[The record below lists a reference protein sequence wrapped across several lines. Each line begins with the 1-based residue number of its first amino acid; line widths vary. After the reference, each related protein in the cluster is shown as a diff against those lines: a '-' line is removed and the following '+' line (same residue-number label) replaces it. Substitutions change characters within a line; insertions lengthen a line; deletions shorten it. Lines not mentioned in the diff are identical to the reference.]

1 MALSDEFLDDL
12 RRRADIESTVSSYV
26 SLKRK
31 GKILTGLCPFH
42 NEKTPSFTVYPE
54 NGSFYC
60 FGCGVGGDV
69 ITFVRRMENL
79 DYMEAVKQ
87 LADRA
92 GMALPEDGYDD
103 TLAKKRTAVLAAN
116 RAAAKFFH
124 AQLYTEQG
132 RRALDYFLD
141 RGLAP
146 ETIRHF
152 GLGFAPNDWRA
163 LKRHLNEQGFDD
175 VLLESANL
183 LRRSDKNG
191 KVSYYDNFR
200 NRVMFPIIDPRG
212 NVIAFGGRVLDDSK
226 PKYINTSDTLVYKKS
241 NGVFALN
248 FAKNGNDGK
257 LIIAEGYMDVIA
269 LHQAGFTNAVACLG
283 TALTKEQANLLS
295 RYADTIILSY
305 DADEA
310 GQKATARALGIFGT
324 TGMEIKVLHL
334 EGGKDPDEIIKNYGA
349 QRFQAIIDGA
359 ANDTEYRLL
368 KARQGIDL
376 ATDDGKVKYLS
387 VAAEIL
393 AEIGSPVEVDVY
405 ASRLAHELGV
415 DKLAIQSQVKYKREG
430 LKKRRAVKREQ
441 EQTRLLINGQNTKNP
456 ERAQHLRAAK
466 AEETLIAS
474 LMRNPDFYN
483 KLKDGLSADYFVTA
497 LNRRIFSVVLSRLE
511 EGGNTEP
518 YFLSSE
524 FTPDE
529 MDEVERIFRSAAQ
542 LSNTVDECADCIKIL
557 KEEKNKPETV
567 KASELSDEDF
577 AKLFRSDKR
586 E

>member
-1 MALSDEFLDDL
+1 MRLSDGFLEQLRANTDIESVISPYVNL
-12 RRRADIESTVSSYV
+12 RRR
-26 SLKRK
+26 
-31 GKILTGLCPFH
+31 GKNLVGLCPFH

-124 AQLYTEQG
+124 SQLFTDRG
-132 RRALDYFLD
+132 RHALNYFLD
-141 RGLAP
+141 RGLTM

-152 GLGFAPNDWRA
+152 GLGFAPDDWRA
-163 LKRHLNEQGFDD
+163 LKNHLNEQGFDD
-175 VLLESANL
+175 ILLESANL

-295 RYADTIILSY
+295 RYADEIILSY

-324 TGMEIKVLHL
+324 TGMEIKVLRL
-334 EGGKDPDEIIKNYGA
+334 NGGKDPDEIIKKYGA
-349 QRFQAIIDGA
+349 QRFRDIINGA

-368 KARQGIDL
+368 RARQGIDL
-376 ATDDGKVKYLS
+376 STDDGKVKYLS
-387 VAAEIL
+387 AATEVL
-393 AEIGSPVEVDVY
+393 AGIPSPVEVDVY
-405 ASRLAHELGV
+405 ASRLANELGV
-415 DKLAIQSQVKYKREG
+415 DKLAIESQVKYKREG
-430 LKKRRAVKREQ
+430 LRKRRMAQREQ
-441 EQTRLLINGQNTKNP
+441 DQKRLLINGQNTKNP
-456 ERAQHLRAAK
+456 ERSQHLRAAK

-483 KLKDGLSADYFVTA
+483 KLGDELSADYFVTA
-497 LNRRIFSVVLSRLE
+497 LNRRIFSVILSRLD

-542 LSNTVDECADCIKIL
+542 LSNTVEECADCIKIL
-557 KEEKNKPETV
+557 KEEKNKPESI
-567 KASELSDEDF
+567 KASELSDDDF
-577 AKLFRSDKR
+577 AKLFRPDKQD
-586 E
+586 

>member
-1 MALSDEFLDDL
+1 MRLSDAFLEQLRANTDIESVISPYVNL
-12 RRRADIESTVSSYV
+12 RRR
-26 SLKRK
+26 
-31 GKILTGLCPFH
+31 GKNLVGLCPFH

-124 AQLYTEQG
+124 AQLFTEQG
-132 RRALDYFLD
+132 RQALDYFLD

-175 VLLESANL
+175 ILLESANL

-542 LSNTVDECADCIKIL
+542 LINTVDECADCIKIL

>member
-1 MALSDEFLDDL
+1 MRLSDSFLEQLRANTDIESVISPYVNL
-12 RRRADIESTVSSYV
+12 RRR
-26 SLKRK
+26 
-31 GKILTGLCPFH
+31 GKNLVGLCPFH

-124 AQLYTEQG
+124 SQLFTDRG
-132 RRALDYFLD
+132 RHALNYFLD
-141 RGLAP
+141 RGLTM

-152 GLGFAPNDWRA
+152 GLGFAPDDWRT
-163 LKRHLNEQGFDD
+163 LKNHLNEQGFDD
-175 VLLESANL
+175 ILLESANL

-295 RYADTIILSY
+295 RYADEIILSY

-324 TGMEIKVLHL
+324 TGMEIKVLRL
-334 EGGKDPDEIIKNYGA
+334 TGGKDPDEIIKKYGA
-349 QRFQAIIDGA
+349 QRFRDIINGA
-359 ANDTEYRLL
+359 ANDTEYRLIR
-368 KARQGIDL
+368 ARQGIDL
-376 ATDDGKVKYLS
+376 STDDGKVKYLS
-387 VAAEIL
+387 AATEVL
-393 AEIGSPVEVDVY
+393 AGIPSPVEVDVY
-405 ASRLAHELGV
+405 ASRLANELGV
-415 DKLAIQSQVKYKREG
+415 DKLAIESQVKYKREG
-430 LKKRRAVKREQ
+430 LRKRRMAQREQ
-441 EQTRLLINGQNTKNP
+441 DQKRLLINGQNTKNP
-456 ERAQHLRAAK
+456 ERSQHLRAAK

-483 KLKDGLSADYFVTA
+483 KLKDELSADYFVTA
-497 LNRRIFSVVLSRLE
+497 LNRRIFSVILSRLDD
-511 EGGNTEP
+511 GGNTEP

-542 LSNTVDECADCIKIL
+542 LSNTVEECVDCIKIL
-557 KEEKNKPETV
+557 KEEKNKPESI
-567 KASELSDEDF
+567 KASELSDDDF
-577 AKLFRSDKR
+577 AKLFRPDKQD
-586 E
+586 

>member
-1 MALSDEFLDDL
+1 MRLSDSFLEQLRANTDIESVISPYVNL
-12 RRRADIESTVSSYV
+12 RRR
-26 SLKRK
+26 
-31 GKILTGLCPFH
+31 GKNLVGLCPFH

-124 AQLYTEQG
+124 SQLFTDRG
-132 RRALDYFLD
+132 RHALNYFLD
-141 RGLAP
+141 RRLTM

-152 GLGFAPNDWRA
+152 GLGFAPDDWRA
-163 LKRHLNEQGFDD
+163 LKNHLNEQGFDD

-295 RYADTIILSY
+295 RYADEIILSY

-324 TGMEIKVLHL
+324 TGMEIKVLRL
-334 EGGKDPDEIIKNYGA
+334 TGGKDPDEIIKKYGA
-349 QRFQAIIDGA
+349 QRFRDIINGA

-368 KARQGIDL
+368 RARQGIDL
-376 ATDDGKVKYLS
+376 STDDGKVKYLS
-387 VAAEIL
+387 AATEVL
-393 AEIGSPVEVDVY
+393 AGIPSPVEVDVY
-405 ASRLAHELGV
+405 ASRLANELGV
-415 DKLAIQSQVKYKREG
+415 DKLAIESQVKYKREG
-430 LKKRRAVKREQ
+430 LRKRRMAQREQ
-441 EQTRLLINGQNTKNP
+441 DQKRLLINGQNTKNP
-456 ERAQHLRAAK
+456 ERSQHLRAAK

-483 KLKDGLSADYFVTA
+483 KLKDELSADYFVTA
-497 LNRRIFSVVLSRLE
+497 LNRRIFSVILSRLE

-542 LSNTVDECADCIKIL
+542 LSNTVEECADCIKIL
-557 KEEKNKPETV
+557 KEEKNKPESI
-567 KASELSDEDF
+567 KASELSDDDF
-577 AKLFRSDKR
+577 AKLFRPDKQD
-586 E
+586 

>member
-1 MALSDEFLDDL
+1 MRLSDAFLEQLRANTDIESVISPYVNL
-12 RRRADIESTVSSYV
+12 RRR
-26 SLKRK
+26 
-31 GKILTGLCPFH
+31 GKNLVGLCPFH

-124 AQLYTEQG
+124 AQLFTEQG
-132 RRALDYFLD
+132 RQALDYFLD

-175 VLLESANL
+175 ILLESANL

-200 NRVMFPIIDPRG
+200 TRVMFPIIDPRG

-387 VAAEIL
+387 AAAEIL